1 MEFYD
6 FSYKELKN
14 MEIVRIFDYYN
25 FPLFFISKSK
35 DGLFF
40 LNYYIQD
47 DEWFFC
53 RITNREYLSLIQQ
66 SISVLFFLNNLKDK
80 RRLHIL
86 TTGDNVHDEQNI
98 NIALVD
104 ELNFDPESFPTED
117 FFVEYDYVTNTELM
131 KVEEDIIDGAKFKMV
146 LKDEN
151 NNHDIS
157 LDVLINVCSLFKE
170 LVNGFFTSL
179 GEKMFSGGNGQRLN
193 LKVDS
198 LEPSSFGI
206 WFTTESSDLFSVS
219 DKSINN
225 LFVALEDVVT
235 KSQRD
240 LLDQIEIDEILS
252 LDNLR
257 EIQKLFKEIRKNN
270 YTFKL
275 LGTKKG
281 SRDRLEVS
289 FDKNDY
295 QKIDLINKLL
305 VNKNEETEK
314 IIEVEGE
321 LISINIRRKTFKISL
336 SDKEIDGKLSN
347 KLLKAM
353 DNGELQFKIPSK
365 IFGTLKEKIATNHLS
380 EEQKIGYELLDF
392 IHP

>member
-1 MEFYD
+1 MFEKLCDLCKFYD

-131 KVEEDIIDGAKFKMV
+131 KIEEGIIDDAKFK
-146 LKDEN
+146 
-151 NNHDIS
+151 HDIS
-157 LDVLINVCSLFKE
+157 LE
-170 LVNGFFTSL
+170 
-179 GEKMFSGGNGQRLN
+179 
-193 LKVDS
+193 
-198 LEPSSFGI
+198 
-206 WFTTESSDLFSVS
+206 
-219 DKSINN
+219 
-225 LFVALEDVVT
+225 
-235 KSQRD
+235 
-240 LLDQIEIDEILS
+240 
-252 LDNLR
+252 
-257 EIQKLFKEIRKNN
+257 
-270 YTFKL
+270 
-275 LGTKKG
+275 
-281 SRDRLEVS
+281 
-289 FDKNDY
+289 
-295 QKIDLINKLL
+295 
-305 VNKNEETEK
+305 
-314 IIEVEGE
+314 
-321 LISINIRRKTFKISL
+321 
-336 SDKEIDGKLSN
+336 
-347 KLLKAM
+347 
-353 DNGELQFKIPSK
+353 
-365 IFGTLKEKIATNHLS
+365 
-380 EEQKIGYELLDF
+380 
-392 IHP
+392 